1 MWDQTLRRLHAVR
14 QELMQGLGNGE
25 IRQALWEKQYWKG
38 ADEERDQKLTFDEV
52 EKLCRRLNI
61 NSNHEDL
68 LRLFKVRIL
77 SRLTIVRLTI
87 ICL

>member
-1 MWDQTLRRLHAVR
+1 MWDKTLRELHAVR

-38 ADEERDQKLTFDEV
+38 ADEEKDQKLSFDEV

-61 NSNHEDL
+61 KSNYDDL
-68 LRLFKVRIL
+68 LRLFEVRAFVQSSIA
-77 SRLTIVRLTI
+77 RLTI
-87 ICL
+87 ISL

>member
-1 MWDQTLRRLHAVR
+1 MWDRTLRELHAVR

-25 IRQALWEKQYWKG
+25 MRQALWEKHYWKG

-68 LRLFKVRIL
+68 LRLFNVRAFAQLNIAW
-77 SRLTIVRLTI
+77 LTI
-87 ICL
+87 ICS

>member
-68 LRLFKVRIL
+68 LRLFKVMIL
-77 SRLTIVRLTI
+77 FVLTIVVLTFF
-87 ICL
+87 CL

>member
-1 MWDQTLRRLHAVR
+1 
-14 QELMQGLGNGE
+14 MQGLGNGE